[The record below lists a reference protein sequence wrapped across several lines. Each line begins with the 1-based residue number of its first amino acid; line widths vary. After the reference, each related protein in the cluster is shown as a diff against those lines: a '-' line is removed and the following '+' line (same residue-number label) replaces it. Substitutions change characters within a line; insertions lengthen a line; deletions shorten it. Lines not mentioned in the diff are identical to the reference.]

1 LEKNKRIPKN
11 LFYPNRPDPPTRP
24 TSLDTCDPLGTV
36 PYPLASPSLIRTH
49 VSGHH
54 RRFPQSRRAPAPP
67 RPAACYAIPSICRVS
82 TALIKRACWSSPPPP
97 PHSFAGHP
105 SHSLLG
111 PAPVRRLLVG
121 RCRGTSPSRL
131 DKPQGDKATAL
142 TGAIPNAC
150 RSSCPTRTSLCLSIS
165 VRALS
170 PRRRPRRPSA
180 PVAIS
185 TRPFVSNHPEAC
197 AYLRLCHNV
206 YQTPSPTCFF
216 SISRRHPVPI
226 YPHCGYRRWP
236 HPTSLS
242 NKSKRRP

>member
-1 LEKNKRIPKN
+1 MR
-11 LFYPNRPDPPTRP
+11 PTRHCALP
-24 TSLDTCDPLGTV
+24 VGLTLPHPNPRVRAPPPFSPIPSRPCSSPAGHLLRDSLHLPRLDSSDQARLLVITTT
-36 PYPLASPSLIRTH
+36 SPSLLCRP
-49 VSGHH
+49 
-54 RRFPQSRRAPAPP
+54 PQPLPARA
-67 RPAACYAIPSICRVS
+67 
-82 TALIKRACWSSPPPP
+82 
-97 PHSFAGHP
+97 
-105 SHSLLG
+105 
-111 PAPVRRLLVG
+111 APVRRLLVG